1 MKQIIQAL
9 IKFRKELPSIEETD
23 QAQYGSF
30 AGLSKVL
37 SVIKKPL
44 LDNDLYL
51 FHTTKIVDDKN
62 ILITHL
68 VHSSGESLES
78 EYLLPDNTKATNK
91 NYAEGGSITYFRR
104 YGLLSILGINAGID
118 DEPDYYKNNTS
129 NDLPKAA
136 THTYKQQKGL
146 PTALDDQ
153 TKENYLS
160 MLSSLY
166 TSDKKEFDSLD
177 EAMRN
182 EFKFDGKL
190 SDNIQE
196 PKHVAFIEKWI
207 NAYNNK

>member
-1 MKQIIQAL
+1 MIC
-9 IKFRKELPSIEETD
+9 
-23 QAQYGSF
+23 
-30 AGLSKVL
+30 
-37 SVIKKPL
+37 
-44 LDNDLYL
+44 
-51 FHTTKIVDDKN
+51 
-62 ILITHL
+62 
-68 VHSSGESLES
+68 
-78 EYLLPDNTKATNK
+78 
-91 NYAEGGSITYFRR
+91 SITYFRR

-129 NDLPKAA
+129 NDLPKVA
-136 THTYKQQKGL
+136 THTYKQQKDL
-146 PTALDDQ
+146 PAALDDQ

-177 EAMRN
+177 QAMRN

-196 PKHVAFIEKWI
+196 PKHIAFIEKWI

>member
-44 LDNDLYL
+44 LNNDLYL

-78 EYLLPDNTKATNK
+78 EYLLPDNTKASNK

-129 NDLPKAA
+129 NDLPK
-136 THTYKQQKGL
+136 
-146 PTALDDQ
+146 
-153 TKENYLS
+153 
-160 MLSSLY
+160 
-166 TSDKKEFDSLD
+166 
-177 EAMRN
+177 
-182 EFKFDGKL
+182 
-190 SDNIQE
+190 
-196 PKHVAFIEKWI
+196 
-207 NAYNNK
+207 

>member
-44 LDNDLYL
+44 LNNDLYL

-78 EYLLPDNTKATNK
+78 EYLLPDNTKASNK

-118 DEPDYYKNNTS
+118 DEPDYYENNTS

-136 THTYKQQKGL
+136 THMYKQQKGL
-146 PTALDDQ
+146 PDALDDQ
-153 TKENYLS
+153 TKENYLN

-166 TSDKKEFDSLD
+166 TSDKKEFDFLD

-182 EFKFDGKL
+182 EFKFVGKL
-190 SDNIQE
+190 SDNLQE